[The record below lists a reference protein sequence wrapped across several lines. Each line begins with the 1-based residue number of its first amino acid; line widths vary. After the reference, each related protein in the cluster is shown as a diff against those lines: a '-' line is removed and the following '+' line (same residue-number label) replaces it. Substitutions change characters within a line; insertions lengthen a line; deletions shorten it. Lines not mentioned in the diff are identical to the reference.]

1 TPSHRKTNRTAGA
14 SHGIPTF
21 PAFVFSLLTCQFLR
35 DTSGCVRPEALPLF
49 THRSKRCVCCLILS
63 RQHIRRLLFIRL

>member
-49 THRSKRCVCCLILS
+49 THRSKRLARES
-63 RQHIRRLLFIRL
+63 HHPFITIATEL